1 MAITP
6 PSWAKNA
13 VPTPNGWQDPRSGEL
28 LKSQR
33 IGQADIDA
41 YNGVTAP
48 APAPVAPAPAPVATV
63 EIEEEV
69 MQQLNE
75 APVNNTSIDNMT
87 KFQLEALGREYGVEL
102 DRRKSKAALVDEVKS
117 LTE

>member
-1 MAITP
+1 MAAIKP

-33 IGQADIDA
+33 IAQADIDA

-48 APAPVAPAPAPVATV
+48 APSVWEATV
-63 EIEEEV
+63 VEEEV

-75 APVNNTSIDNMT
+75 APANNTSLENMT
-87 KFQLEALGREYGVEL
+87 KLQLEELGRGYGVEL
-102 DRRKSKAALVDEVKS
+102 DRRKSKSALLDEVRT

>member
-48 APAPVAPAPAPVATV
+48 APVAPAPTPVATV

-75 APVNNTSIDNMT
+75 ALSTPRAIIAASHSKQYLT
-87 KFQLEALGREYGVEL
+87 KPKWIWPIHQVT
-102 DRRKSKAALVDEVKS
+102 DE
-117 LTE
+117 TTDGI

>member
-48 APAPVAPAPAPVATV
+48 APVAPAPVATV